1 MKKNAN
7 AALKLDQRKKPRARS
22 HPNVERLEQKESLL
36 PQPKRGVE
44 SAVNNTTK
52 I

>member
-7 AALKLDQRKKPRARS
+7 AVLKLGQRKKPRARS
-22 HPNVERLEQKESLL
+22 HPSEVRLEQKGSLL
-36 PQPKRGVE
+36 PQPKKGVE